1 MFNFIFSMHC
11 YARIHPDSGSS
22 GRETVIELKK
32 AFDKVCEDLGIKF
45 ERKFSTCTADEI
57 GIRLTQS
64 TTTVDKPKQQN
75 LVAATG
81 SRSNGDGEETSS
93 DVKPTGRLG
102 KLFKKLGFKKL
113 GSSRAALE
121 PGKVLR
127 QPFSRSYQD
136 DRDEARAE
144 CARMTGWE

>member
-1 MFNFIFSMHC
+1 MHC

-45 ERKFSTCTADEI
+45 ERKFI
-57 GIRLTQS
+57 
-64 TTTVDKPKQQN
+64 DKPKQQN